1 MSRRGKILRKNI
13 LAILA
18 LTILLVPLLP
28 FTRAGFNDTVTSYL
42 SNTTVGACSPGPC
55 RQLVATTGT
64 ADTTTK
70 QTIPKN
76 SAAANYLIKPDSTS
90 STTGTP
96 STTTPAGAGWVLNT
110 DLNTGI
116 SAGTWTIDITVAASA
131 AVDTANM
138 WLTVWSCTSNSF
150 TGCTFLFNIQDTS
163 TNVLASTSATKYS
176 YSSSQSFFSGVH
188 YISIEFWLHVTAT
201 SHTAVTATETT
212 NSAASDL
219 IRPHVE
225 SVISYVG
232 SATSTLIT
240 NATSGNTDNG
250 LLTISYISSS
260 QHFVDVTVVYG
271 GRSNCAVLSVTDSGG
286 STYTKLV
293 SVSGS
298 ESIDMWGT
306 TGRGSIA
313 STSFTITVSSD
324 CNIAGSQPLQWTVIA
339 SVAEYAGAI
348 DTLGTTNTNS
358 GVQADSGSGVT
369 SDCPQTGQQ
378 TSQRDRFVCGF
389 TVVNPPTAPVAG
401 SGSVRASLNG
411 NNVGWVVVADN
422 QGGDTQSPI
431 DVSIVSHDTGS
442 VVSWGCIGI
451 ELRTY

>member
-1 MSRRGKILRKNI
+1 M
-13 LAILA
+13 
-18 LTILLVPLLP
+18 
-28 FTRAGFNDTVTSYL
+28 
-42 SNTTVGACSPGPC
+42 
-55 RQLVATTGT
+55 
-64 ADTTTK
+64 
-70 QTIPKN
+70 
-76 SAAANYLIKPDSTS
+76 
-90 STTGTP
+90 
-96 STTTPAGAGWVLNT
+96 
-110 DLNTGI
+110 
-116 SAGTWTIDITVAASA
+116 
-131 AVDTANM
+131 
-138 WLTVWSCTSNSF
+138 
-150 TGCTFLFNIQDTS
+150 
-163 TNVLASTSATKYS
+163 
-176 YSSSQSFFSGVH
+176 H

-201 SHTAVTATETT
+201 SHIAVTATETT

-271 GRSNCAVLSVTDSGG
+271 GRSNCAVLSVTDSG
-286 STYTKLV
+286 V

-442 VVSWGCIGI
+442 VVSWSCIGI